1 MKERLE
7 KARTQVT
14 TNEEKLS
21 DFEIK
26 HSKLVMVAE
35 NYNVDPTR
43 VKEYISAV
51 KNVAKPPANDRVQA
65 VAE

>member
-7 KARTQVT
+7 KAQTQVT

-21 DFEIK
+21 DFETK
-26 HSKLVMVAE
+26 HSKLIMVAE
-35 NYNVDPTR
+35 NYQVDPTK

-51 KNVAKPPANDRVQA
+51 KNITKPPANDRVQA
-65 VAE
+65 GAE